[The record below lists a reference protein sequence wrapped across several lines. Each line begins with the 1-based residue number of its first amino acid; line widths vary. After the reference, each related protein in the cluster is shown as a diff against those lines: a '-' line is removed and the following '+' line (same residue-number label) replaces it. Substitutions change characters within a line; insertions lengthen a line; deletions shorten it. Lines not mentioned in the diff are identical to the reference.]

1 MNINID
7 TIIRNKFHEGFTRK
21 LGGPKEIIIHGTGGG
36 YTLEWMRNGGRAEQY
51 YKGIGLFHYLIERDG
66 KIWEIIHP
74 DRWVYHSSRG
84 RKDRRSI
91 GIELE
96 NHSRTNQWDYS
107 EAQYNSLFWLSF
119 KYLKEMYPKIDVI
132 MSHKRA
138 WQKASGGKKWKEC
151 PGPAFDWKV
160 LEKYMDENKMTY
172 AHDDRFESYWGIRNV
187 V

>member
-1 MNINID
+1 MNINVD
-7 TIIRNKFHEGFTRK
+7 NIIRNKYHEGFTRK
-21 LGGPKEIIIHGTGGG
+21 LAKPKEIIIHGTGGG

-74 DRWVYHSSRG
+74 DRWVYHSCRG
-84 RKDRRSI
+84 RKDRKSI

-96 NHSRTNQWDYS
+96 NFSRTNQWDYS
-107 EAQYNSLFWLSF
+107 DAQYEALFWLSF
-119 KYLKEMYPKIDVI
+119 DYLYKMYPKIDVI

-138 WQKASGGKKWKEC
+138 WQKATKGKKYKEC
-151 PGPAFDWKV
+151 PGSGFDWKRV
-160 LEKYMDENKMTY
+160 EAHMNENKFAY
-172 AHDDRFESYWGIRNV
+172 QHDDRYESYWGIREV